1 MQKMS
6 AADPG
11 GNRAAGIFAVVAAVL
26 RWSLIVAVAT
36 MLVAIT
42 LQVIGRYVFLRA
54 PSWSEELAV
63 FAFSWATI
71 GGLALGVR
79 EGFHVALTLLI
90 EQLPPALRMIWA
102 RVVSLATA
110 GLGIFLLWSGV
121 RFLDFTSGSF
131 SAAMEYPIELLNVM
145 APIAGGLIALFA
157 VERLIWPLAAAPNDP
172 ETPV

>member
-1 MQKMS
+1 MQNMS
-6 AADPG
+6 AIDSG
-11 GNRAAGIFAVVAAVL
+11 GSRAAGIFVVVAAML

-42 LQVIGRYVFLRA
+42 FQVIGRYVFLRA

-79 EGFHVALTLLI
+79 EGFHVALTLLV
-90 EQLPPALRMIWA
+90 EQVPPVLKKMWG

-110 GLGIFLLWSGV
+110 GLGLYLLWSGV

-131 SAAMEYPIELLNVM
+131 SAAMEYPIEILNVM

-157 VERLIWPLAAAPNDP
+157 VERLIWPLAGAPNDT